1 MGAADRPITASG
13 RGDVFE
19 FLKAP
24 RRPRLRENG
33 IMQRRR
39 SAAAAPRAGVSF
51 ASPLAFEGVGRD
63 YGHNAALR
71 DIDLEI
77 PAGEILC
84 LLGPSGCGKTTLL
97 RIAAGVERP
106 SRGRVLLDGQE
117 VAGPNSFVLPE
128 QRGIGLMFQDYALF
142 PHLTVMQNVAYGLRG
157 VRRSEAKREALLA
170 LERVGLAAYAGQY
183 PHILSGGEQQRVALA
198 RAIAPR
204 PGVLLM
210 DEPFSGLDSRLRDR
224 MREDTLA
231 ILHETR
237 ATAIVVTH
245 DSEEA
250 MRMSDRIALMRGG
263 RLVQVGTA
271 QELYSFPKEIFAAR
285 FFSDLNEL
293 PAEIAGGRA
302 ATALGA
308 FDAKGFAEGTE
319 VLVCIRQRDLILR
332 PEGEGTPARVV
343 DIRFLGDAVLAELAV
358 AGLER
363 TVFARPAGAV
373 PPPGTEVG
381 LAIGSGE
388 PLIFAAE
395 PETGLP

>member
-1 MGAADRPITASG
+1 MI
-13 RGDVFE
+13 E

-24 RRPRLRENG
+24 RLAL
-33 IMQRRR
+33 RRR
-39 SAAAAPRAGVSF
+39 NGSDQRKGRPPGAVTPKAGVSF
-51 ASPLAFEGVGRD
+51 AKPLAFQGIGRAFD
-63 YGHNAALR
+63 DQPVLQ

-106 SRGRVLLDGQE
+106 SRGRVLLDGEE
-117 VAGPNSFVLPE
+117 VTGPSRFVLPE
-128 QRGIGLMFQDYALF
+128 KRGIGLMFQDYALF
-142 PHLTVMQNVAYGLRG
+142 PHLTVLQNVAYGLRDLG
-157 VRRSEAKREALLA
+157 RSEARREALLA
-170 LERVGLAAYAGQY
+170 LERVGLASYAGQY

-231 ILHETR
+231 VLHETK

-250 MRMSDRIALMRGG
+250 MRMGDRIALMRRG
-263 RLVQVGTA
+263 RLVQVGSA
-271 QELYSFPKEIFAAR
+271 EELYTAPKEIFAAR
-285 FFSDLNEL
+285 FFSDLNEI
-293 PAEIAGGRA
+293 PAKIVSGRA
-302 ATALGA
+302 ESSLGNFPA
-308 FDAKGFAEGTE
+308 QGYAEGAE
-319 VLVCIRQRDLILR
+319 VLVCIRQRDLKLL
-332 PEGEGTPARVV
+332 PAGEGTPGRMV
-343 DIRFLGDAVLAELAV
+343 DIRFLGDAVLIEIAV
-358 AGLER
+358 AGLDR
-363 TVFARPAGAV
+363 SVFARTENPV

-381 LAIGSGE
+381 IAVVNGD
-388 PLIFAAE
+388 PLVFAAE
-395 PETGLP
+395 TGDTPKG